1 MFRLPSRPS
10 TPDTSLA
17 GYGKRAT
24 MSEASGPSDAVLYD
38 ERLWPT
44 PFVWLIISGVAGASI
59 LVFAPISILT
69 GILASIVV
77 FVVLAVFLVLSTPR
91 ITVRTTSL
99 SVGRAHIDRQFL
111 GEARTY
117 QKHEATRERGPRLNG
132 LAYLC
137 IRGWIDPVVRIE
149 IEDEDDPTP
158 YWLVSTRHPTELATA
173 LGHQDLGRK
182 KSHSKA
188 Q

>member
-1 MFRLPSRPS
+1 
-10 TPDTSLA
+10 
-17 GYGKRAT
+17 
-24 MSEASGPSDAVLYD
+24 MSEASAPPDAVLYD

-44 PFVWLIISGVAGASI
+44 PFVWLIIAGVAGASI

-69 GILASIVV
+69 GIIASIVI
-77 FVVLAVFLVLSTPR
+77 FLLLVVGLVLSTPR
-91 ITVRTTSL
+91 ITVTTTSL
-99 SVGRAHIDRQFL
+99 SVGRAHIDREFL

-117 QKHEATRERGPRLNG
+117 LKQEATRERGPGLNG

-149 IEDEDDPTP
+149 VEDADDPTP
-158 YWLVSTRHPTELATA
+158 YWVVSTRRPTELVTA
-173 LGHQDLGRK
+173 LGHVDLGGEQ
-182 KSHSKA
+182 SPGNP